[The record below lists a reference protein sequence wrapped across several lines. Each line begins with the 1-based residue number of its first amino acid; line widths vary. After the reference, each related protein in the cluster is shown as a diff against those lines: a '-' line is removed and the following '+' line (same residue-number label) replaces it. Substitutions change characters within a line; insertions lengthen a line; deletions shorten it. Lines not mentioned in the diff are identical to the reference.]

1 MGERNIKNT
10 CNTVQSLDM
19 YLAAKAQNHNC
30 YKTYTVSHRVQSWIE
45 ADCFYLDDGSRWND
59 IHDRETFNHPQ
70 SNVKRFGR
78 CFSFSKSESV
88 AMWMLYGGM
97 QKKGVMLEF
106 TRKGMSEL
114 IRNTT
119 HVELG
124 NWVNNKFVNVI
135 TLQNDQFD
143 LTLKDILYT
152 GDFTSDTIYIRRS
165 DESSKEAPIDV
176 IRQLQYCVKS
186 VAWSYENECRLIL
199 TVNKSVIPDAT
210 NVTSVRIPLKGL
222 LKDTSK
228 TRIYCSPNYQ
238 GEKDFGESKISE
250 EVDWDLCNGCNS
262 PLSNED
268 SFKSTEQNNHLLHPS
283 EIL

>member
-1 MGERNIKNT
+1 MGERNIKNV
-10 CNTVQSLDM
+10 CDTVQNLEM
-19 YLAAKAQNHNC
+19 YLATKAQNHNC
-30 YKTYTVSHRVQSWIE
+30 YKTYTVSNRIQSWIE

-59 IHDRETFNHPQ
+59 IHDRETFNHTQ

-97 QKKGVMLEF
+97 QKKGAMLEF
-106 TRKGMSEL
+106 TKKGMSEL
-114 IRNTT
+114 LRNTT

-152 GDFTSDTIYIRRS
+152 GDLTSDTMYIRRS
-165 DESSKEAPIDV
+165 DESNKEAPIDI

-199 TVNKSVIPDAT
+199 TVDRRVIPDA
-210 NVTSVRIPLKGL
+210 NNATSVRIPLKGL
-222 LKDTSK
+222 LKDTAK
-228 TRIYCSPNYQ
+228 TRIYCSPNYR
-238 GEKDFGESKISE
+238 GEKGFSESKISG
-250 EVDWDLCNGCNS
+250 EVDWDLCSGCNS
-262 PLSNED
+262 SPFNVE
-268 SFKSTEQNNHLLHPS
+268 SFKSTDQNNHVLHPS